1 MKTVFEVRVRRDGQ
15 ITLPKE
21 LRDRMGTESM
31 LTLQDLGNGALL
43 LTRSHS
49 SVSEIA
55 DKLAR
60 EWQAAGMSLEDMLAE
75 LRQMRKERDAQD
87 S

>member
-43 LTRSHS
+43 LTWSHS

-60 EWQAAGMSLEDMLAE
+60 EWQAAGLSFEDMLAT
-75 LRQMRKERDAQD
+75 LRQMRDKKE
-87 S
+87 

>member
-1 MKTVFEVRVRRDGQ
+1 MKTVFEVRVRRDGR
-15 ITLPKE
+15 IALPKE
-21 LRDRMGTESM
+21 LRDRIGTESM
-31 LTLQDLGNGALL
+31 FTLQDLGNGVLL

-49 SVSEIA
+49 PVSGLA

-60 EWQAAGMSLEDMLAE
+60 EWQSVGVSLEDMLAA
-75 LRQMRKERDAQD
+75 LRQIRDKK

>member
-31 LTLQDLGNGALL
+31 LTLQDP
-43 LTRSHS
+43 
-49 SVSEIA
+49 
-55 DKLAR
+55 
-60 EWQAAGMSLEDMLAE
+60 WGMG
-75 LRQMRKERDAQD
+75 RFC
-87 S
+87 

>member
-1 MKTVFEVRVRRDGQ
+1 MKTVFEVRVRRGGQ

-21 LRDRMGTESM
+21 LRDRMGAES
-31 LTLQDLGNGALL
+31 TLAIQDLGNGVLL
-43 LTRSHS
+43 LARTHS
-49 SVSEIA
+49 QVSEIA

-60 EWQAAGMSLEDMLAE
+60 EWQEAGVSLEDMLAA
-75 LRQMRKERDAQD
+75 LRQIRDKK